1 MSLWFDV
8 PSSLRAWFVV
18 HFVVGLAV
26 GLPLLVVPGST
37 LALLAWLPGDPG
49 VSRLL
54 GAAWV
59 ALGVASWRTR
69 GANLE
74 VVRAMLGLKS
84 LWSGLGIFAALGAI
98 GQGAPGAAWVML
110 FLFLVFAGV
119 WLHYAILFRR
129 LEAAGPLTF
138 DPRADEERAADPAS
152 VELPDDPRE
161 GEGAPGP
168 TNER

>member
-8 PSSLRAWFVV
+8 PSTLRGWFVV

-26 GLPLLVVPGST
+26 GLPLLVVPSLT
-37 LALLAWLPGDPG
+37 LALLGWAPADPG

-59 ALGVASWRTR
+59 ALGVTSWRTR
-69 GANLE
+69 QGSLE
-74 VVRAMLGLKS
+74 VVRAMLSLKS
-84 LWSGLGIFAALGAI
+84 LWAGLGIFGAFGAI
-98 GQGAPGAAWVML
+98 GQGAPGAAWVVL
-110 FLFLVFAGV
+110 FLCLVFLGV

-138 DPRADEERAADPAS
+138 GEHAEDEPETASSSEGPPEVGAKAGVGPRTP
-152 VELPDDPRE
+152 
-161 GEGAPGP
+161 GA
-168 TNER
+168 